1 MFPSEGIIEEYFPLH
16 YRTDYSFKKRMPVVK
31 TDEKDW
37 EDGDRDPEYKRKR
50 QKDLEKVGYCFIRI
64 NLINQILIIMTNL
77 VE

>member
-37 EDGDRDPEYKRKR
+37 EDDDRDPEYKRKR
-50 QKDLEKVGYCFIRI
+50 RKDLEKVGYCFIRI

-77 VE
+77 IE

>member
-1 MFPSEGIIEEYFPLH
+1 MVPSEGIIEEYFPLH

-37 EDGDRDPEYKRKR
+37 EDDDRDPEYKRKR

>member
-37 EDGDRDPEYKRKR
+37 EDDDRDPEYKRKR
-50 QKDLEKVGYCFIRI
+50 RKDLEKVGYCFIRI